1 MTASSASY
9 ILQSSCVGV
18 TEYTMNSAN
27 WEVPDYIFTVIR
39 RTEETLRAYIS
50 RRMRDVYGDSWV
62 DRLPGE
68 LRRTGKDL
76 ADPLENMA
84 STDEIW
90 HESYFRHLSETII
103 RNWQNVF
110 REAIASASKNDVQ
123 VRLEA
128 INKIRQRAYHAKPVY
143 ESDLRQVITEAE
155 YVAHYMGESAQ
166 ELALFLAGFWR
177 DKQDN
182 INKMPENKRDTN
194 GELFVNVPED
204 DFELI
209 GRRNEMRDLVQWLRG
224 RDAVVTIA
232 GRGGVGKTA
241 VAIKLVHKLWDVPT
255 SERLFKAV
263 IWVTGKNSRLTNIGI
278 EEFEAELTTYE
289 QLIETLC
296 TVLEGDDLEDLTLKE
311 LEEHVSILLSLHDF
325 PILIVVDNLETI
337 SEDYRIIEFI
347 KQIPHPSKVLVTSRI
362 GIGEI
367 EHRLQLTGLN
377 ETDARTLARI
387 TARETSGD
395 LTDAILRLD
404 DASLTNWLDPVDG
417 VAVAIKWMVA
427 QIALGRSFESV
438 RAVAGSNES
447 ELVEFLF
454 RDVYSLLAE
463 SARTMMC
470 VLSIFNANAP
480 TDELWRMVSGL
491 DQDEFEDGKRQL
503 ALASMISHSI
513 DDGTS
518 RYRLAGLS
526 EAFAIAEFEQL
537 DAVKTLARQRY
548 RRFTQAV
555 NTAAQVTDARHRN
568 YRALRALRTA
578 RNEEEMVAAV
588 YTEEA
593 YELWERNQDIVGA
606 RAKFEEALS
615 VLPGFYFAL
624 KTWADVEDKA
634 GNFENSERLIG
645 EILSH
650 YHENSEVYADIANI
664 LRYSKSRPP
673 QERISELLHKGYQLA
688 PDNIRLVHMY
698 ADSERRLGNYEDA
711 ENLLSDF
718 GMTSPSGASARS
730 ELRWYMS
737 RIDLYNSW
745 GFSLTRNENFEQ
757 AVAKLMQA
765 RQYIHQAVQ
774 VWPNE
779 FDILF
784 ADKTNKLTLGTCLA
798 RSGQPWQA
806 LMELEKAMWD
816 KSTLTRIEN
825 LHNARVELA
834 RARTFRNRLIGD
846 RESAYNAAMNGLRYA
861 ENSGRDNMVNALRRF
876 LSDLQP

>member
-1 MTASSASY
+1 
-9 ILQSSCVGV
+9 
-18 TEYTMNSAN
+18 MNSDN

-90 HESYFRHLSETII
+90 HQSYFRHLSETIM

-110 REAIASASKNDVQ
+110 REAIDSASKNDVQ

-143 ESDLRQVITEAE
+143 ESDLRQVITEAV

-166 ELALFLAGFWR
+166 ELALFLDGFWR

-209 GRRNEMRDLVQWLRG
+209 GRRNEMRDLEQWLRG

-296 TVLEGDDLEDLTLKE
+296 TVLEGDDLEDLTLEE

-387 TARETSGD
+387 TARETSGE

-427 QIALGRSFESV
+427 QIALGKSFESV

-555 NTAAQVTDARHRN
+555 NTAAQVTDTRHRN

-578 RNEEEMVAAV
+578 RNEEETVAAV

-634 GNFENSERLIG
+634 GNFENSERLMNDV
-645 EILSH
+645 LVQHSD
-650 YHENSEVYADIANI
+650 NPDVYIDMANI
-664 LRYSKSRPP
+664 MRYSQSRPP
-673 QERISELLHKGYQLA
+673 QQRISNLLSKAYELS
-688 PDNIRLVHMY
+688 PTDVRIVHMY
-698 ADSERRLGNYEDA
+698 ADSERRRGAFERA
-711 ENLLSDF
+711 ESLLANSEISFPRDSD
-718 GMTSPSGASARS
+718 SRRA
-730 ELRWYMS
+730 LRWFLA
-737 RIDLYNSW
+737 RIELYNSW
-745 GFSLTRNENFEQ
+745 ARDLTERRKFEEALSKLDKAQGYITQ
-757 AVAKLMQA
+757 AMGQ
-765 RQYIHQAVQ
+765 
-774 VWPNE
+774 WPSE
-779 FDILF
+779 LDILS
-784 ADKTNKLTLGTCLA
+784 AQKTNKLQRGVAYA
-798 RSGQPWQA
+798 RSGNPRLAFAEYEGA
-806 LMELEKAMWD
+806 LWD
-816 KSTLTRIEN
+816 KSVLTNAEN
-825 LHNARVELA
+825 AHNSRVELA
-834 RARTFRNRLIGD
+834 RARTFRNRHIGD
-846 RESAYNAAMNGLRYA
+846 ISSARTAAEKGLSYAKDSGNARLI
-861 ENSGRDNMVNALRRF
+861 SQ
-876 LSDLQP
+876 LSEFINDL